1 LPGKATIQPSDEK
14 QVSTKPPPLAEVSEI
29 ACLCFTEA
37 FSMSRLEGSPLAIA
51 ADALRYGIEFGIPG
65 VKPFVIQNLGKY
77 ERQAWQEAEF
87 PSNGQN
93 HLEEQRERESAYR

>member
-37 FSMSRLEGSPLAIA
+37 FSMSRLEGSRWR
-51 ADALRYGIEFGIPG
+51 LRRTP
-65 VKPFVIQNLGKY
+65 
-77 ERQAWQEAEF
+77 
-87 PSNGQN
+87 
-93 HLEEQRERESAYR
+93 